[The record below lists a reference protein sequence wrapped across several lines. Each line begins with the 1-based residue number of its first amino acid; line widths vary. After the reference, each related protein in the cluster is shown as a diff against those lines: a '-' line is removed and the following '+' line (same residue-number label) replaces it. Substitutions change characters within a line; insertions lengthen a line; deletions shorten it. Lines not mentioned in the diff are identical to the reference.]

1 MRKSIFSNIVAK
13 KMGFHCIDNGIVFR
27 AAGYLIPDPLDW
39 EVSGV
44 LMLVRRRPPRPPRPI
59 SCSLVDLFPKVKK
72 EGLGH
77 LVCAY
82 VCTCLRTYVRVLDWV
97 GRSGEV

>member
-1 MRKSIFSNIVAK
+1 MKKSIFSNILAK
-13 KMGFHCIDNGIVFR
+13 EMGFHCIDNGIVFR
-27 AAGYLIPDPLDW
+27 AARYLIPDLLDW

-44 LMLVRRRPPRPPRPI
+44 LMLVRRRSPHS
-59 SCSLVDLFPKVKK
+59 SCSPVDLFPKVEN

-77 LVCAY
+77 LVRAY